1 MFSSNTNK
9 FQHPQ
14 ENRYGRKPTPEKLN
28 FDNTDTAPALEYLAP
43 APIWEI
49 LGITEIEY
57 YDKYHKP
64 PPNDNALSIQQDIN
78 APTIITGTST

>member
-14 ENRYGRKPTPEKLN
+14 VNRYGRKPTADKLD
-28 FDNTDTAPALEYLAP
+28 FNTETAPALQYLAP
-43 APIWEI
+43 APIWET

-57 YDKYHKP
+57 YEQYHSP
-64 PPNDNALSIQQDIN
+64 PINENAMAIQQDIN
-78 APTIITGTST
+78 APTTTTGTTT

>member
-1 MFSSNTNK
+1 MFSSHANK
-9 FQHPQ
+9 FQNPQ

-43 APIWEI
+43 VPIWES

-64 PPNDNALSIQQDIN
+64 PPNEYALAIQQDIN
-78 APTIITGTST
+78 APTTITGTST

>member
-1 MFSSNTNK
+1 MFSSHTNK

-28 FDNTDTAPALEYLAP
+28 FDTETAPSLEYLAP
-43 APIWEI
+43 VAIWES

-57 YDKYHKP
+57 YEKYHKP
-64 PPNDNALSIQQDIN
+64 PPNENALAIQQDIN
-78 APTIITGTST
+78 APTTTTGTTT

>member
-9 FQHPQ
+9 FQHTQ
-14 ENRYGRKPTPEKLN
+14 QTRYGRKPTPDKLN
-28 FDNTDTAPALEYLAP
+28 FNTEHAPALEYLAP

-57 YDKYHKP
+57 YEQYHNP
-64 PPNDNALSIQQDIN
+64 PPNENAIAIQQDIS
-78 APTIITGTST
+78 TTTTGTTT

>member
-9 FQHPQ
+9 FQQPQ
-14 ENRYGRKPTPEKLN
+14 LNRYGRKPVPEKLN
-28 FDNTDTAPALEYLAP
+28 FNTETTPALEYLAP

-57 YDKYHKP
+57 YEKYHNP
-64 PPNDNALSIQQDIN
+64 PPNENAMAIQQDIN
-78 APTIITGTST
+78 APTTTTGTTT